1 MAVVMGHEIAHALLR
16 HGSQRMAQQ
25 KIVQAG
31 QMAAGVAIG
40 NMDPGQQQMLMAA
53 LGAGAQY
60 GLVLPYGRKHETQ
73 ADEVGLMLA
82 AAACY
87 DPREAIPLWQRM
99 AELNGGQRP
108 PEFAS
113 THPDPANRMQR
124 LGELMPRAMGYY
136 GKYCGAKPLPAR

>member
-1 MAVVMGHEIAHALLR
+1 
-16 HGSQRMAQQ
+16 
-25 KIVQAG
+25 
-31 QMAAGVAIG
+31 
-40 NMDPGQQQMLMAA
+40 
-53 LGAGAQY
+53 
-60 GLVLPYGRKHETQ
+60 
-73 ADEVGLMLA
+73 
-82 AAACY
+82 
-87 DPREAIPLWQRM
+87 M